1 MPMQV
6 MATTDHVLAALQA
19 RWGQQTIRRGSDLV
33 VLPRLVTGF
42 APLDELLFGGIPLGA
57 VSHFVGHPTSGK
69 TTIATA
75 VLAAACAEGKVAV
88 FIDPAAETDPDYLLR
103 MGLSQDDVLIVRTS
117 LARSLELLGDIAAS
131 DIPCAIVFDIPNRL
145 TPTQTRPFVQ
155 VFRRLALSLEGRQT
169 FVLAL
174 SSASYIAMI
183 PARLRLMFA
192 REAWLISEGDVIGCC
207 VNICISHD
215 KLGGI
220 ARQTTI
226 DLVFP
231 DSFAVDLP

>member
-1 MPMQV
+1 
-6 MATTDHVLAALQA
+6 
-19 RWGQQTIRRGSDLV
+19 
-33 VLPRLVTGF
+33 
-42 APLDELLFGGIPLGA
+42 
-57 VSHFVGHPTSGK
+57 
-69 TTIATA
+69 
-75 VLAAACAEGKVAV
+75 
-88 FIDPAAETDPDYLLR
+88 
-103 MGLSQDDVLIVRTS
+103 
-117 LARSLELLGDIAAS
+117 
-131 DIPCAIVFDIPNRL
+131 
-145 TPTQTRPFVQ
+145 